1 MRVHGRSQAI
11 RCDGCVVETL
21 RKRGWVRKTPDA
33 TDVRATTVAITH
45 TDRAQVGPAYDA
57 QVDGARR
64 ILFDHINRA
73 DAEQLDRPAT

>member
-1 MRVHGRSQAI
+1 
-11 RCDGCVVETL
+11 
-21 RKRGWVRKTPDA
+21 
-33 TDVRATTVAITH
+33 VRATTVAITH

-73 DAEQLDRPAT
+73 DAEQLGRVLRRLALILAREDSAR